1 MNRSK
6 PSLLL
11 HPLFLC
17 SLLLLLLNDH
27 WWKQEY
33 PNLLTGKLSD
43 FTGIF
48 VLTLLLQQFFPG
60 KKTMIYTGITLFFIY
75 WKSPLSQPLI
85 DWCNYALLLPVV
97 RVVDYTDL
105 LALVVLWPAYR
116 LQPIDYHGSLSVS
129 LLKVPVM
136 AFTFFAI
143 AATSMPMRYMYR
155 STEGDY
161 LPIDKSFKT
170 KLSRE
175 VMLQK
180 LDSLGISY
188 HLDSIQYFPAYT
200 NNYFLQYPAVNE
212 AAPRRISVDSL
223 KEATLVY
230 QRKEDPYYVIPSL
243 LLGKD
248 TLHNVQFRI
257 TGEGRKRMV
266 EMISLTMAAGTH
278 YGYNEAIAVAKKYK
292 NLFQAMLTN

>member
-1 MNRSK
+1 
-6 PSLLL
+6 
-11 HPLFLC
+11 
-17 SLLLLLLNDH
+17 
-27 WWKQEY
+27 
-33 PNLLTGKLSD
+33 
-43 FTGIF
+43 
-48 VLTLLLQQFFPG
+48 
-60 KKTMIYTGITLFFIY
+60 
-75 WKSPLSQPLI
+75 LSQPLI
-85 DWCNYALLLPVV
+85 DWCNYSLSLPVT
-97 RVVDYTDL
+97 RIVDYTDL
-105 LALVVLWPAYR
+105 IALVILVPAYR
-116 LQPIDYHGSLSVS
+116 LQPIDYHGNLSVS

-200 NNYFLQYPAVNE
+200 RNYFLQYPAANN

-248 TLHNVQFRI
+248 MLHNVQFRI
-257 TGEGRKRMV
+257 TGKGRKRTV
-266 EMISLTMAAGTH
+266 DIISITMAAGTH
-278 YGYNEAIAVAKKYK
+278 YDYNETTALAKKYK
-292 NLFQAMLTN
+292 NLFQLMLTE